1 MRQRTFVET
10 HASEFAICVQ
20 LNADC
25 RTKPQHMDRRD
36 SCLGI
41 EMAEKLDWNSRLGP
55 EIFSI
60 ESFRLVSVSPSLVS
74 SRNLREKQSF

>member
-1 MRQRTFVET
+1 
-10 HASEFAICVQ
+10 
-20 LNADC
+20 
-25 RTKPQHMDRRD
+25 MDRPD

-41 EMAEKLDWNSRLGP
+41 EMAEKLDWNSRLGH

-74 SRNLREKQSF
+74 TFEGKTIFLTYFVTLESLIIVADSNKSDGIQWRG